1 MVTIAEKKKVKL
13 DISAHF
19 LVPKHIKLS
28 DKDREQLLNK
38 YKITL
43 EELPRISM
51 KDGAIA
57 HMDLTT
63 DDVIRVERVSPTSNL
78 SNFYRR
84 VVK

>member
-1 MVTIAEKKKVKL
+1 MVTIAEKKKNKF
-13 DISAHF
+13 STSEHF

-28 DKDREQLLNK
+28 DKEREQLLKN

-51 KDGAIA
+51 KDAAIA
-57 HMDLTT
+57 DMDLTT
-63 DDVIRVERVSPTSNL
+63 NDVIRVERVSPTSKL
-78 SNFYRR
+78 SKFYRR